1 MTDSGLPRHVEQFI
15 AEHIN
20 SVEQLEVLLLL
31 RETEGQSWTGATVA
45 RKLYID
51 PGSAARRL
59 EDLRGRG
66 LLSRT
71 EAADG
76 EYRFAPERSESRQ
89 TVSDLAAA
97 YQERRVTVTQLI
109 FSKPTDHIS
118 VFADAFR
125 IRGNG

>member
-1 MTDSGLPRHVEQFI
+1 M
-15 AEHIN
+15 
-20 SVEQLEVLLLL
+20 EVLLLL
-31 RETEGQSWTGATVA
+31 RETESQQWTAATVA

-66 LLSRT
+66 LLSRS
-71 EAADG
+71 EGAEP
-76 EYRFAPERSESRQ
+76 EYRFAPQRSDLRQ

-109 FSKPTDHIS
+109 FSKPSDHIS

-125 IRGNG
+125 IRGDG